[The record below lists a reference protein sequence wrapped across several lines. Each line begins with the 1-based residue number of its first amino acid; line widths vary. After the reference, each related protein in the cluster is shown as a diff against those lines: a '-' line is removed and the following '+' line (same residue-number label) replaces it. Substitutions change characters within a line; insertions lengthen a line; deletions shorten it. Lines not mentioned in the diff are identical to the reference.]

1 MVHAMTKAAAARKT
15 VQRYRERMRGS
26 GLRLVQVWLP
36 DTRAPGFVEECRRQS
51 LAAKR
56 IIRSERDAM
65 AWVEALG
72 DTEGWTS

>member
-1 MVHAMTKAAAARKT
+1 
-15 VQRYRERMRGS
+15 MRAS

-36 DTRAPGFVEECRRQS
+36 DTRARGFADECHRQS

-56 IIRSERDAM
+56 NVRSERDAM

-72 DTEGWTS
+72 NAEGWTS

>member
-1 MVHAMTKAAAARKT
+1 MLHAMTKAAAARKT
-15 VQRYRERMRGS
+15 VQRYRERMRDS

-65 AWVEALG
+65 SWVEALG

>member
-1 MVHAMTKAAAARKT
+1 MTKAATARKT

-51 LAAKR
+51 LAAKK

-65 AWVEALG
+65 TWVEALG

>member
-1 MVHAMTKAAAARKT
+1 MTKAAAARKT

-51 LAAKR
+51 LAAKK
-56 IIRSERDAM
+56 ITRSERDAM
-65 AWVEALG
+65 AWLEALS